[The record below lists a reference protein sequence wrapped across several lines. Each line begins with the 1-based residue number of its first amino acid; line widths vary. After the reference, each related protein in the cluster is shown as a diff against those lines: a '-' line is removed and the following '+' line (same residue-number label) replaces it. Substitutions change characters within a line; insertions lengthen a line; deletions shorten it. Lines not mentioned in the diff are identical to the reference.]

1 MKTDLESLRESFK
14 LGYETFEPSFKE
26 ATMIDNMERGF
37 VYTRAQMSA
46 LRNRMQPA
54 EYFNIILLFNRSLRG
69 YFSSVVNTIATSPI
83 DAEDTHQAS
92 NINIA
97 LEYTLR
103 MNDWDILKDE
113 AQHSMFNAGMA
124 GIGYSIE
131 ADGKDRYGRAK
142 NKIIMEHVPHY
153 EIVLDPKS
161 AKADYS
167 DARFQHRHRWI
178 SRDEIKLLFPRTWTK
193 LDSHHNTL
201 DVEEAEITYTYSE
214 GFDNR
219 YQIGEEYLVVDTVV
233 VNDKGKRER
242 IFWSGDVQLKREPFK
257 MGKLK
262 FAYRTI
268 RLNAGKR
275 PEFYG
280 IHHDTWESQ
289 NAINQAILQIQL
301 LANTNKIIVEDTA
314 LNKDGLEA
322 FQASVNRVNEVIP
335 VKRLTGIDFKDTG
348 RDILNQYT
356 IIDKALERIQK
367 VLHIN
372 DSFLGQAYNQDSG
385 KKVALQKNSAMMAL
399 RYLNTPL
406 DMLYRYIGLDLI
418 ELQSTF
424 VDAEMQVQTNNPV
437 TQQPTWNTINK
448 PIMQLQP
455 DGSEQPLV
463 EYKEDGKG
471 GLEKKMYNEPS
482 TSLKFDRMDIKVE
495 SIPYD
500 NNEAQDKLM
509 LEQTIQGPMGQMLQ
523 QASPGAFFQIGSL
536 LTKEYRT
543 KHSPEIAA
551 ILQHMAIQMG
561 YQAPVAD
568 PRMVEAGMPG
578 QPGGGEQPAGSNGA
592 GAMAKTMGMDTNSMN
607 LADKQ

>member
-14 LGYETFEPSFKE
+14 LGYETFEDSYTE
-26 ATMIDNMERGF
+26 AGLIDSMERGF
-37 VYTRAQMSA
+37 MYTPAQRAA
-46 LRNRMQPA
+46 LRDRMQPA
-54 EYFNIILLFNRSLRG
+54 EYFNVILLFNRSLRG
-69 YFSSVVNTIATSPI
+69 YFSSVVNTISSQPI
-83 DAEDTHQAS
+83 DAEDMHQS
-92 NINIA
+92 TNINIA

-103 MNDWDILKDE
+103 VNDWDVMKDE

-124 GIGYSIE
+124 GIGYSIKPM
-131 ADGKDRYGRAK
+131 GTDRFGRIK
-142 NKIIMEHVPHY
+142 NEIVMEHVPHY
-153 EIVLDPKS
+153 EIILDPKAARS
-161 AKADYS
+161 DYG

-178 SRDEIKLLFPRTWTK
+178 SRDEVKQLFPRTWTK
-193 LDSHHNTL
+193 LDAQHNTM
-201 DVEEAEITYTYSE
+201 DIEEADITYTYGQ
-214 GFDNR
+214 GFENR
-219 YQIGEEYLVVDTVV
+219 YQIGEEFLVVDTVV
-233 VNDKGKRER
+233 VNNKGKRER
-242 IFWSGDVQLKREPFK
+242 IFWSGDVELKRMPFK
-257 MGKLK
+257 MGNLK

-301 LANTNKIIVEDTA
+301 LANSNKVLVETSA
-314 LNKDGLEA
+314 LDKEGLEA
-322 FQASVNRVNEVIP
+322 FQAAIARVNEVIP
-335 VKRLTGIDFKDTG
+335 VKRLTGVDFKDVG
-348 RDILNQYT
+348 RDILNQYA

-418 ELQSTF
+418 ELQSEF
-424 VDAEMQVQTNNPV
+424 VDAEMQIQTQDLV
-437 TQQPTWNTINK
+437 TQQPTWSSINT

-455 DGSEQPLV
+455 DGSEQPAAT
-463 EYKEDGKG
+463 YSEDGKG
-471 GLEKKMYNEPS
+471 GIEKKLINEPR
-482 TSLKFDRMDIKVE
+482 TSLKFDRMDIKIE

-500 NNEAQDKLM
+500 NNETQDKLM
-509 LEQTIQGPMGQMLQ
+509 LEQTLQGPMGQALM
-523 QASPGAFFQIGSL
+523 QASPGAFFQVGSL
-536 LTKEYRT
+536 LTKEYKT
-543 KHSPEIAA
+543 KHSLEVAA
-551 ILQHMAIQMG
+551 ILKDMAMQMG

-568 PRMVEAGMPG
+568 PRAVEAGMPG
-578 QPGGGEQPAGSNGA
+578 QPGGGEQPAGRNGA

-607 LADKQ
+607 TADGQ